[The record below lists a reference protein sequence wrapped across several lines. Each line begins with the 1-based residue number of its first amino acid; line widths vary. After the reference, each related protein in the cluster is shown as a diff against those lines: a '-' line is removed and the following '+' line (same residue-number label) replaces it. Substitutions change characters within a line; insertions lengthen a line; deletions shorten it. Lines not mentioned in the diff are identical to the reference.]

1 MFASPADSGGSF
13 ETFWQRWYFFLAA
26 WQTMPF
32 FNSYVSHAWKYIVV
46 HYAPNAPPP
55 PKKITFLMVHPLMD
69 DSQVG
74 AENIGIHGP
83 TWIKTNKN
91 TTEKQYRLDY
101 CRYIFGWNI
110 KGELFLQYP
119 STIPALGAPCPR
131 GSTPDFKWR
140 EWSNGEKNQN
150 PKKSLD

>member
-1 MFASPADSGGSF
+1 
-13 ETFWQRWYFFLAA
+13 
-26 WQTMPF
+26 MPF

-110 KGELFLQYP
+110 KGELFL
-119 STIPALGAPCPR
+119 TISQHNTCTGCSLSQGEYSGFQVTGMIER
-131 GSTPDFKWR
+131 G
-140 EWSNGEKNQN
+140 
-150 PKKSLD
+150 KKSNPQKSQMEFPSLKIFQKTVITRKIPPKIPT